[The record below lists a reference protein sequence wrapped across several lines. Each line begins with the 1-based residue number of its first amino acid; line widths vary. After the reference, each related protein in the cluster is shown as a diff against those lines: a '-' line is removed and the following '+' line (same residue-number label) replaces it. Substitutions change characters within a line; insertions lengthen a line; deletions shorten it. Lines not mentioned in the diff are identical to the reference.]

1 MENHETFEHR
11 QVYTVGNSNWERQFL
26 VDALNTYVQFIHKDN
41 VAAGWWTINGVEM
54 TPQAIDTSKWV
65 TPFQSHVKPWIVAT
79 KFALIH
85 SEVSEAMEAY
95 RRNSMDDKLPNN
107 KGVEVELADAVIR
120 IFDLVGALGFG
131 HTFGETLLLKLDYNA
146 VRADHKV
153 EARQAK
159 GGKLF

>member
-1 MENHETFEHR
+1 MENRETFELR

-26 VDALNTYVQFIHKDN
+26 VDALNTYIQFIHKDN
-41 VAAGWWTINGVEM
+41 IAAGWWTINGVIM
-54 TPQAIDTSKWV
+54 TPQAMELSKWR
-65 TPFQSHVKPWIVAT
+65 TTFQFFVAPYIVAT

-95 RRNSMDDKLPNN
+95 RRDSMDDKLPNT

-120 IFDLVGALGFG
+120 IFDLAGALGFG
-131 HTFGETLLLKLDYNA
+131 HTFGETLLSKLDYNA

-159 GGKLF
+159 GGKRF